1 MRNQSPFIEKMAA
14 LSLALILLVAGT
26 VMRVEAFPIQHLTP
40 QQVEA
45 VIEDAFAGLVTFDV
59 PRVMSNFASDAV
71 VEDPAGTPPMVGTQA
86 ITAYL
91 QTFPTLFNQLKLYS
105 LNTKVRGQ
113 EAAVTWRIRFTTRSG
128 HVFFLEGIGF
138 FRLNEEGKIELERE
152 FFDLDY
158 FLAEVQK

>member
-1 MRNQSPFIEKMAA
+1 MRNHSLFIQKMAA
-14 LSLALILLVAGT
+14 LSLALILLVAAT
-26 VMRVEAFPIQHLTP
+26 VMRVEAAPIQLTP

-45 VIEDAFAGLVTFDV
+45 VIEDTFAGLVSFDV
-59 PRVMSNFASDAV
+59 PRVMSNFAADAV

-105 LNTKVRGQ
+105 LNMKVRGQ
-113 EAAVTWRIRFTTRSG
+113 EAAVTWRLRFTMKSG

-158 FLAEVQK
+158 FLAELQK

>member
-1 MRNQSPFIEKMAA
+1 MRNQSLFIEKMAA

-26 VMRVEAFPIQHLTP
+26 VIRVQASPIQHLTP

-45 VIEDAFAGLVTFDV
+45 VIEDTFAGLVTFDV
-59 PRVMSNFASDAV
+59 PRVMNNFAADAV

-91 QTFPTLFNQLKLYS
+91 QTFPTLFNQMKLYS
-105 LNTKVRGQ
+105 LNMKVRGH
-113 EAAVTWRIRFTTRSG
+113 EAAVSWRIRFTNKSG

-158 FLAEVQK
+158 FLGEVQK